1 MPSQVIST
9 TAVDG
14 FIPWK
19 KGKVRDIYDLDRDLL
34 IVATDRLSAF
44 DVVLPDGIPDKGKV
58 LTQVS
63 AFWFNRLSH
72 IIPHHLISTEI
83 SAFPE
88 PFRSHPGLFSGRS
101 MLVKKTTP
109 VAVECVVRGYITGSG
124 WQEYQ
129 RVGSICGITLPAGIR
144 ESDRLAEPLFT
155 PTTKADVGVHD
166 ENMTF
171 AQVIDLVGVSL
182 ASQLRDVAIRLY
194 LEGAAYAQTR
204 GIIIADTKFEFGI
217 DSSGDLM
224 LIDEALTPDSS
235 RFWPSDGYHPGTSQ
249 PSFDKQYVRDYLV
262 ALKWNKRPPG
272 PSLPSDVIAT
282 TARKYREALELLT
295 GHAL

>member
-14 FIPWK
+14 FIPWR
-19 KGKVRDIYDLDRDLL
+19 KGKVRDIYDLDRHLL

-44 DVVLPDGIPDKGKV
+44 DVVLPDGIPDKGIV

-63 AFWFNRLSH
+63 AFWFNRFGH

-83 SAFPE
+83 NAFPE
-88 PFRSHPGLFSGRS
+88 PFRSHPELFSGRS

-129 RVGSICGITLPAGIR
+129 RIGSICGITLPPGIR
-144 ESDRLAEPLFT
+144 ESDRLTEPLFT

-171 AQVIDLVGVSL
+171 AQVVDLVGVAL
-182 ASQLRDVAIRLY
+182 ASQLRDVSLRLY

-217 DSSGDLM
+217 DSNGNLM

-235 RFWPSDGYHPGTSQ
+235 RFWPSESYHPGTSQ